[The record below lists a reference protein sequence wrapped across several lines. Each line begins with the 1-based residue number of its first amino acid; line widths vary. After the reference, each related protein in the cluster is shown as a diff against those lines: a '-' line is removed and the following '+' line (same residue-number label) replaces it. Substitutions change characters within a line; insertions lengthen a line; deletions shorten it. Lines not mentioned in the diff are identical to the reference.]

1 MLKKSTARI
10 AAIMFVLTL
19 FLSVNVSASSKDKK
33 SKARKAKISQTAC
46 AKTTDAEIVQAI
58 KDKFAADSVIKEQM
72 QHINI
77 SVNKRIVKLE
87 GWLDGKASVA
97 KAVAMAKKTNC
108 VKKLTSRLKEKG
120 GGSCGP
126 GQRQC
131 GDICIDR
138 NSACTIT
145 SDPQN

>member
-10 AAIMFVLTL
+10 LAVMFVLTL
-19 FLSVNVSASSKDKK
+19 FLSVNVSASTKDKK

-58 KDKFAADSVIKEQM
+58 KDKFAADSEIKEQM
-72 QHINI
+72 RHVNI
-77 SVNKRIVKLE
+77 SVKKRVVTLE
-87 GWLDGKASVA
+87 GWLDGKASVT
-97 KAVAMAKKTNC
+97 KAIATAKKTNC
-108 VKKLTSRLKEKG
+108 VRKLTSRLKEKG

-131 GDICIDR
+131 GDVCIDK
-138 NSACTIT
+138 NSTCTIT
-145 SDPQN
+145 IDN